1 MTTRM
6 YWVAVLTVS
15 TVAMRAGGAVNLE
28 LRPDALQVPA
38 GEIVDVGLYAVSAD
52 AMGVDFSGLD
62 VVLTW
67 DPICLELLEALD
79 DGPHTWSF
87 LFGFLSDSALD
98 GLNDTFLDGDALFQ
112 AASFTSAT
120 ATPDGVLV
128 ASLRFLARAG
138 APDTQFVIQS
148 ERGDSTRTQVL
159 APGGVDITG
168 ELGVAVIAVIGSIPA
183 VSEWGLLSFVLL
195 VLVAGTF
202 VIDRRRVEGVA
213 TWG

>member
-1 MTTRM
+1 MTRRM
-6 YWVAVLTVS
+6 YLVAVLTVS

-28 LRPDALQVPA
+28 LRPNVLQVPI
-38 GEIVDVGLYAVSAD
+38 GEIVDVGLYAVSGGPT
-52 AMGVDFSGLD
+52 GVDFSGLD
-62 VVLTW
+62 VVLTL
-67 DPICLELLEALD
+67 DPIYLEWLDALD
-79 DGPHTWSF
+79 DGPHAWSF

-98 GLNDTFLDGDALFQ
+98 GLNETFLDGDAFFQ

-159 APGGVDITG
+159 APGGMDVTG
-168 ELGVAVIAVIGSIPA
+168 KLSAAVIALLGSIPA
-183 VSEWGLLSFVLL
+183 VSEWGLLSVVLL
-195 VLVAGTF
+195 VSAAGTI